1 MNSQSIPRLL
11 ISATG
16 SGAGKTTAT
25 IALMGALRARGM
37 RIAAFK
43 CGPDYLDPT
52 YHRRA
57 AGVPSHNLD
66 GWMMDRASVLA
77 TFARAADGA
86 DVAVIEGMMGLF
98 DSATPTG
105 DEGSSA
111 EIAKW
116 LAVPVLLVVDASGM
130 ARTVAAVAHGFSRF
144 DPRLKLAGL
153 ICNRVGSRGHLD
165 LLRAASV
172 EVPVLGG
179 FPSETRFAFPERHL
193 GLLSADEKNVAQPL
207 FDAWA
212 DMAAQWLDLD
222 AIVAI
227 ARSAPLLSGLDAA
240 QLWPRSGARAP
251 RCRIGVAYDDAFHFY
266 YEDNLRRLEAAGAEL
281 VRFAPTRE
289 AQLPNVHGLYFGG
302 GYPEALA
309 ADLSGNHAMIDA
321 VRGFAQSG
329 GPIYAEC
336 GGLMYLSDG
345 IRTLEGRTW
354 PMVGLVTGE
363 AVMSERL
370 QALGYVEVETRGESI
385 LGPAGMRMRGH
396 QFRYST
402 LTPTP
407 ERMERVYAVRPR
419 WGEPFVEGY
428 RSGSV
433 LASGDRV
440 FGRQEPDCRRA
451 LPNLSSRRAE
461 RRTVQG
467 AEHGAQLVRHAR
479 RRRDRT
485 GAGGTGRGRRH

>member
-1 MNSQSIPRLL
+1 
-11 ISATG
+11 
-16 SGAGKTTAT
+16 
-25 IALMGALRARGM
+25 
-37 RIAAFK
+37 
-43 CGPDYLDPT
+43 
-52 YHRRA
+52 
-57 AGVPSHNLD
+57 
-66 GWMMDRASVLA
+66 
-77 TFARAADGA
+77 
-86 DVAVIEGMMGLF
+86 
-98 DSATPTG
+98 
-105 DEGSSA
+105 
-111 EIAKW
+111 
-116 LAVPVLLVVDASGM
+116 VVDASGM
-130 ARTVAAVAHGFSRF
+130 ARTVAAIAHGFSHF

-165 LLRAASV
+165 LLRAASA

-179 FPSETRFAFPERHL
+179 FPSEARFGFPERHL

-222 AIVAI
+222 AIVSI
-227 ARSAPLLSGLDAA
+227 ARSAPVLSGLDAA
-240 QLWPRSGARAP
+240 ELWPRIGPPAS

-289 AQLPNVHGLYFGG
+289 ARLPDVDGLYFGG

-309 ADLSGNHAMIDA
+309 AELSGNRAMIDA
-321 VRGFAQSG
+321 VRGFARSG

-370 QALGYVEVETRGESI
+370 QSLGYVEVETRGESI
-385 LGPAGMRMRGH
+385 MGPAGMRMRGH

-402 LTPTP
+402 LTPNP

-428 RSGSV
+428 RAGSV
-433 LASGDRV
+433 LASYVHVHWASNPQAAEGFVDSCVAWRE
-440 FGRQEPDCRRA
+440 RQRK
-451 LPNLSSRRAE
+451 
-461 RRTVQG
+461 
-467 AEHGAQLVRHAR
+467 
-479 RRRDRT
+479 
-485 GAGGTGRGRRH
+485 